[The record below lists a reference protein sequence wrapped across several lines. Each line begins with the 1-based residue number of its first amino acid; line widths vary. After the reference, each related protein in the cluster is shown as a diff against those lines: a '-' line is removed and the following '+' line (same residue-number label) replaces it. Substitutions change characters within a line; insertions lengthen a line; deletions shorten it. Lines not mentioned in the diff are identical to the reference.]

1 MIFRQIAEIKDGRK
15 TQTRRV
21 CKFGEHG
28 YADKNVNGIAKVVK
42 YIPDGMKEF
51 NGNPV
56 HHYRHMSLYAVGK
69 MYAIVPKRGQKAI
82 ADGRIEITGIRRE
95 RLQDISE
102 ADAQAEGVA
111 DVAAY
116 RALWESINTAPGVRW
131 EDNPLVWVY
140 TFRFV
145 PALVQVELF

>member
-1 MIFRQIAEIKDGRK
+1 MIFRQVEEIKSGRK
-15 TQTRRV
+15 TQTRRIV
-21 CKFGEHG
+21 KPGDQMWSCGQPISSPETYWSFYGGKPYVEPEIRSDSFARL
-28 YADKNVNGIAKVVK
+28 YKV
-42 YIPDGMKEF
+42 GQ
-51 NGNPV
+51 
-56 HHYRHMSLYAVGK
+56 S
-69 MYAIVPKRGQKAI
+69 YAIVPKRGQKAI
-82 ADGRIEITGIRRE
+82 PDGRIEITGIRRE

-102 ADAQAEGVA
+102 KDAQAEGVA

-140 TFRFV
+140 NFRFV